1 MESGLGGY
9 SKYIGIGN
17 AYLAELWRV
26 FEGLLYARRLRF

>member
-9 SKYIGIGN
+9 SKYIGN
-17 AYLAELWRV
+17 AYLAELWGV